1 MLWICKLVFWKYNW
15 SNQFLC
21 NDAKDETFLPAVSAW
36 NTHSYLLC
44 QHRAHILTCCVSI
57 EHTFL
62 HVVSASSTRLRTT
75 FCVSVEHTFLPAV
88 SASSTYS
95 YLLCQRRAHILTCG
109 VSIEHT
115 CLPAVSIKHTLLPA
129 LSAWSTHSYL
139 LCQHGAHIL
148 TCCVSIEHTLLPAVS
163 ASSTYLRTTFCVS
176 VEHISKNHFQCLRQ
190 APV

>member
-44 QHRAHILTCCVSI
+44 QRRAHILTCCVSI

-62 HVVSASSTRLRTT
+62 PAVSASSTRLRTT

-88 SASSTYS
+88 STSSTYS

-129 LSAWSTHSYL
+129 
-139 LCQHGAHIL
+139 
-148 TCCVSIEHTLLPAVS
+148 VSMEHTFLPVVS

-176 VEHISKNHFQCLRQ
+176 VEHISKNHFLCQCW
-190 APV
+190 AHI